1 MQFYLTSGVQRSTYQ
16 PNLRVGKPL
25 FCEAWRPGFYCR
37 TGVCTLLP
45 AEEASGKRTKMPM
58 LTLLVAWGWRGKTR
72 SANQKQKTE
81 KPIVPSFWTRHSRF
95 FSSVSNT
102 DNNSTTERL
111 IRMPLGACSLV
122 VWQCIAFATSFL
134 LASQTTSV
142 AATASCMTTS
152 YTTTKLS
159 HAPHH
164 RFANRTIAIAMP
176 FSVSNLLVSIA

>member
-1 MQFYLTSGVQRSTYQ
+1 
-16 PNLRVGKPL
+16 
-25 FCEAWRPGFYCR
+25 
-37 TGVCTLLP
+37 
-45 AEEASGKRTKMPM
+45 M
-58 LTLLVAWGWRGKTR
+58 LTLLVAWCWRGKTR

-81 KPIVPSFWTRHSRF
+81 KPIVPSFCTRHSRF

-111 IRMPLGACSLV
+111 IRIPLGACGLV

-142 AATASCMTTS
+142 AAAASCMTTS

-159 HAPHH
+159 HSPMSKAPGKRGTAHQSYAMW
-164 RFANRTIAIAMP
+164 RERTRGLGATSLHVIWGIDD
-176 FSVSNLLVSIA
+176 

>member
-1 MQFYLTSGVQRSTYQ
+1 MYTSSSRGSKRKADKNVDADFTSCLALERENPLRQ
-16 PNLRVGKPL
+16 PK
-25 FCEAWRPGFYCR
+25 
-37 TGVCTLLP
+37 
-45 AEEASGKRTKMPM
+45 AENRETDCSEYSR
-58 LTLLVAWGWRGKTR
+58 
-72 SANQKQKTE
+72 
-81 KPIVPSFWTRHSRF
+81 TRHSRF

-111 IRMPLGACSLV
+111 IRIPLGACSLV

-159 HAPHH
+159 HAQ
-164 RFANRTIAIAMP
+164 RRVLASSASRTAFLTAPLPPVP
-176 FSVSNLLVSIA
+176 FCLLSSQRLCRLCFSSFCFSSLSSFSF

>member
-1 MQFYLTSGVQRSTYQ
+1 MPDCLTSGVQRSTYQ

-25 FCEAWRPGFYCR
+25 FCEAWRPACR
-37 TGVCTLLP
+37 PTVYTLPP
-45 AEEASGKRTKMPM
+45 AEEASGKRTKMSM
-58 LTLLVAWGWRGKTR
+58 LTLLVAWRWRGKTR

-81 KPIVPSFWTRHSRF
+81 KPIVPSFRTRHSRF

-152 YTTTKLS
+152 YTTTNL
-159 HAPHH
+159 PHSP
-164 RFANRTIAIAMP
+164 M
-176 FSVSNLLVSIA
+176 S